1 MNARRMMTADE
12 RAEYDALVERA
23 CFDPLGKPYKTGEAA
38 DRLRLALDDAEQAHR
53 PWAEW
58 VRADALFAGLSSLAT
73 KARAQKRITTNDG
86 ASGKAPRQGIN
97 SLRRITPSGV
107 VEWQPKLIDD
117 MSRDEVAELL
127 DLSVRR
133 QKGNRTTV
141 RTHKAI
147 LKLMD
152 RHPGAATVR
161 DALAAE
167 GMTMDDY
174 LASAA

>member
-1 MNARRMMTADE
+1 MTRLQVELTKAIVQAGRLVALSPETFAPALDASDWEHIRSIRDRINRWAD
-12 RAEYDALVERA
+12 AM
-23 CFDPLGKPYKTGEAA
+23 EAA
-38 DRLRLALDDAEQAHR
+38 R
-53 PWAEW
+53 PKS
-58 VRADALFAGLSSLAT
+58 LSRGHLT
-73 KARAQKRITTNDG
+73 
-86 ASGKAPRQGIN
+86 
-97 SLRRITPSGV
+97 V
-107 VEWQPKLIDD
+107 
-117 MSRDEVAELL
+117 
-127 DLSVRR
+127 SVRR

>member
-1 MNARRMMTADE
+1 M
-12 RAEYDALVERA
+12 
-23 CFDPLGKPYKTGEAA
+23 
-38 DRLRLALDDAEQAHR
+38 
-53 PWAEW
+53 
-58 VRADALFAGLSSLAT
+58 
-73 KARAQKRITTNDG
+73 
-86 ASGKAPRQGIN
+86 
-97 SLRRITPSGV
+97 
-107 VEWQPKLIDD
+107 
-117 MSRDEVAELL
+117 
-127 DLSVRR
+127 SVRR